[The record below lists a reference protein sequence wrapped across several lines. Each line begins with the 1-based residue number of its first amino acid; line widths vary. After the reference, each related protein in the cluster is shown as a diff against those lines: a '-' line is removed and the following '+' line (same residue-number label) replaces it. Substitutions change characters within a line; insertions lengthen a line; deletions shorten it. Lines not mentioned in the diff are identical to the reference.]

1 MKLSQSFIKTFR
13 EVGKEETARNAQLLI
28 RAGYIHKEMAGVYDF
43 LPLGLITLNKIQN
56 IIREELNNLG
66 CQEFQMTAL
75 QNPEPWVKTKR
86 WSDQVID
93 VWFKTKLNAG
103 GELGLAPTHEEPIT
117 NLMTKFISSYKDLP
131 VYVYQFQTKFR
142 NELRAKSGILRTREF
157 LMKDLYSFSVDETGH
172 QKFYDQVDQAYMR
185 IYTRLGL
192 GDCTYKTYASGGAF
206 AKYSHEYQTV
216 LPVGE
221 DTIYLNQDKTLAINE
236 EVMNEEVLN
245 DLGVKRE
252 DLTATT
258 AAEVGNIFT
267 LRYKFSEPI
276 NLKFD
281 DQDGI
286 KKTVFM
292 GSYGIGV
299 SRVMGVIAEKFAD
312 DKGLIWP
319 ENIAPFK
326 YYLIGIGDQGEDF
339 ANNLHKEYSSSILL
353 DDRKL
358 RPGEKFADAE
368 LMGIPYRVVVSNKTL
383 ENNSV
388 EITNRRTS
396 ETKILSIEEFKQL
409 LRD

>member
-13 EVGKEETARNAQLLI
+13 EVGKEETARNAQLFI

-56 IIREELNNLG
+56 IIREELNSLG

-75 QNPEPWVKTKR
+75 QNPEPWIKTKR

-117 NLMTKFISSYKDLP
+117 NLMAKFISSYKDLP
-131 VYVYQFQTKFR
+131 VYVYQFQTKYR

-157 LMKDLYSFSVDETGH
+157 LMKDLYSFSIDETEH

-221 DTIYLNQDKTLAINE
+221 DTIYLNQDKTIAINE
-236 EVMNEEVLN
+236 EVMNDEVLS

-388 EITNRRTS
+388 EITNRQTS

>member
-13 EVGKEETARNAQLLI
+13 EVGKEETTRNAQLLI

-56 IIREELNNLG
+56 IIREELNNLD

-131 VYVYQFQTKFR
+131 VYVYQFQTKYR

-157 LMKDLYSFSVDETGH
+157 LMKDLYSFSVDETEH

-221 DTIYLNQDKTLAINE
+221 DTIYLNQDKTIAINE
-236 EVMNEEVLN
+236 EVMNDEVLN

-252 DLTATT
+252 DFTATT

-312 DKGLIWP
+312 DKGLVWP

-339 ANNLHKEYSSSILL
+339 ANNLHKEHSSSILL

-396 ETKILSIEEFKQL
+396 ETKILSIEEYKQL